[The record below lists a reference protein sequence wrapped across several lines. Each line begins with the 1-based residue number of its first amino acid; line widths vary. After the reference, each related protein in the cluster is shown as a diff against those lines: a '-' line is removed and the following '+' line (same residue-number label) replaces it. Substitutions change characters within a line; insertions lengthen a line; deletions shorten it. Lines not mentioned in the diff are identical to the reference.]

1 MFLEGYMRG
10 NDSEKDY
17 DQYIR
22 LHCGHE
28 ASHQKAE
35 VVTTNFAK
43 AIAASLLKNS
53 KKAFNIDDIHKVSV
67 SIRTMPEFNKIAG
80 DPRRLQ
86 SCMADERTIVS
97 AQSMIINKTY
107 GVAPEN
113 ITEYVHKMDLLYKNI
128 SVGEN
133 QSAEYKAFRAAVS
146 SIRKLGMLNL
156 ATEQGRKT
164 ASEMLV
170 PLNANLLS
178 ASERCIKKNQ
188 EQANRFDGDEGYNNT
203 LDALRI
209 LAEYAPDTKDQIKVS
224 VDKISRA
231 PKAKEA
237 SPAKAP
243 KLG

>member
-1 MFLEGYMRG
+1 MRG

-156 ATEQGRKT
+156 ATEQGRKKMT
-164 ASEMLV
+164 LC
-170 PLNANLLS
+170 LL
-178 ASERCIKKNQ
+178 
-188 EQANRFDGDEGYNNT
+188 DGT
-203 LDALRI
+203 
-209 LAEYAPDTKDQIKVS
+209 
-224 VDKISRA
+224 
-231 PKAKEA
+231 
-237 SPAKAP
+237 
-243 KLG
+243 

>member
-1 MFLEGYMRG
+1 
-10 NDSEKDY
+10 
-17 DQYIR
+17 
-22 LHCGHE
+22 
-28 ASHQKAE
+28 
-35 VVTTNFAK
+35 
-43 AIAASLLKNS
+43 
-53 KKAFNIDDIHKVSV
+53 
-67 SIRTMPEFNKIAG
+67 
-80 DPRRLQ
+80 
-86 SCMADERTIVS
+86 
-97 AQSMIINKTY
+97 
-107 GVAPEN
+107 
-113 ITEYVHKMDLLYKNI
+113 
-128 SVGEN
+128 
-133 QSAEYKAFRAAVS
+133 
-146 SIRKLGMLNL
+146 MLNL

-188 EQANRFDGDEGYNNT
+188 EQANRFDGEEGYNNT